1 MGNRI
6 SKITSEKEC
15 LICWDKIENKDI
27 YIKCAICRI
36 FYISPVF
43 TPILFKILLKNV
55 HIVNMKI
62 LYIHIIMKIVI
73 FYKNNLNIYY
83 L

>member
-1 MGNRI
+1 MCDM
-6 SKITSEKEC
+6 SDFLHQSC
-15 LICWDKIENKDI
+15 I
-27 YIKCAICRI
+27 YTYSIQNSI
-36 FYISPVF
+36 
-43 TPILFKILLKNV
+43 KNV